1 MSCTENTPKYLC
13 VVCNY
18 VTSRKSSLD
27 KHFSTAK
34 HIQCAN
40 GIATCDDVGDASCNE
55 KVAKYSTPKQEK
67 NYSCSKCSK
76 IYNSRNGI
84 WKHKQLCI
92 EEEIKPIEPADQ
104 NILSLLIKQ
113 NQDFKDLMMEQ
124 NKMIV
129 DAIKHNATITNNNT
143 NNINSNNQTFNLNL
157 FLHEKC
163 KDAMDLSEFLESIK
177 IQLADVMSVGELG
190 YVDGISKLIIQNL
203 NALDVTKRPVHCTD
217 EKREVIYIKEAGV
230 WTKDEDNSKLR
241 RLVKTV
247 SNRNFKH
254 TRLYK
259 EKYPDCRNPDSKY
272 SDVYVKLVLEA
283 TGGGSKYNDY
293 DSENKIMKKIA
304 KVITIDKS
312 EFLTNA
318 L

>member
-1 MSCTENTPKYLC
+1 MSEKSQ
-13 VVCNY
+13 VVFVCEKCDY
-18 VTSRKSSLD
+18 TTSRKNDYD
-27 KHFSTAK
+27 KHMT
-34 HIQCAN
+34 
-40 GIATCDDVGDASCNE
+40 
-55 KVAKYSTPKQEK
+55 TPKHNNVYQCLPVNTKTRTCECGK
-67 NYSCSKCSK
+67 IYSCKQSLYVHKKKCK
-76 IYNSRNGI
+76 VTGENNCVE
-84 WKHKQLCI
+84 KTEHKLQ
-92 EEEIKPIEPADQ
+92 PTNADT
-104 NILSLLIKQ
+104 NIILQLIKQ
-113 NQDFKDLMMEQ
+113 NSDFQTLILDQTKIFMQQ
-124 NKMIV
+124 NTKLV
-129 DAIKHNATITNNNT
+129 DTFSEALKHNSITNNT
-143 NNINSNNQTFNLNL
+143 NVNSNNTFNLNL

-163 KDAMDLSEFLESIK
+163 KDAMNMSEFLASIK

-241 RLVKTV
+241 RLIKTV
-247 SNRNFKH
+247 SNRNFGH

-259 EKYPDCRNPDSKY
+259 EKYPDCRNPESKY
-272 SDVYVKLVLEA
+272 SDVYNKLVLEA

-312 EFLTNA
+312 DFLTIA

>member
-1 MSCTENTPKYLC
+1 MAIKNPQKIPVSFFCDKCDYTTSNKKDYNKHLLTGKHQNAIQCYLNATSQIQCLCGKIFKHAPSLYRHKRSCMVSNNNNDVTENNVSILP
-13 VVCNY
+13 
-18 VTSRKSSLD
+18 D
-27 KHFSTAK
+27 H
-34 HIQCAN
+34 
-40 GIATCDDVGDASCNE
+40 
-55 KVAKYSTPKQEK
+55 
-67 NYSCSKCSK
+67 
-76 IYNSRNGI
+76 
-84 WKHKQLCI
+84 
-92 EEEIKPIEPADQ
+92 
-104 NILSLLIKQ
+104 NIISFLIKQ
-113 NQDFKDLMMEQ
+113 NQDFKDLIIEQ
-124 NKMIV
+124 NKTMV
-129 DAIKHNATITNNNT
+129 DAIKNCST
-143 NNINSNNQTFNLNL
+143 NNINQVNCNNQTFNLNL

-241 RLVKTV
+241 RFVKTV

-272 SDVYVKLVLEA
+272 SDIYVKLVLEA

-312 EFLTNA
+312 EFLTNS
-318 L
+318 

>member
-1 MSCTENTPKYLC
+1 MSEWN
-13 VVCNY
+13 
-18 VTSRKSSLD
+18 R
-27 KHFSTAK
+27 HIETAK
-34 HIQCAN
+34 HNTIHNHTTIIPKPAKTYECVCGKSYGYSSNYYTHRKKCTALDEKQDTKQDNILMVLVSEIVKGNHEIKQQNFELQKQNNDLQKQILDICKN
-40 GIATCDDVGDASCNE
+40 GIINNT
-55 KVAKYSTPKQEK
+55 
-67 NYSCSKCSK
+67 
-76 IYNSRNGI
+76 
-84 WKHKQLCI
+84 
-92 EEEIKPIEPADQ
+92 
-104 NILSLLIKQ
+104 
-113 NQDFKDLMMEQ
+113 
-124 NKMIV
+124 
-129 DAIKHNATITNNNT
+129 TNNV
-143 NNINSNNQTFNLNL
+143 NSNNKTFNLNL
-157 FLHEKC
+157 FLHEDC
-163 KDAMDLSEFLESIK
+163 KDAMDMSEFLESIR

-272 SDVYVKLVLEA
+272 SDIYVKLVLEA

-312 EFLTNA
+312 EFLTNS
-318 L
+318 